1 MTPEAKILKAICETM
16 TCDKCPYPCEKQGMS
31 SHANCVNHWSI
42 ILSQIDTKIDWAEA
56 RSDVAFSFF
65 NDERKSE
72 ISKKQRSEI
81 KGIEE
86 AALAA
91 GLRGDE
97 VTMYIAEVLEKNGR
111 YDLLP
116 PCYCKGDDE

>member
-1 MTPEAKILKAICETM
+1 MTLEEKILKAI
-16 TCDKCPYPCEKQGMS
+16 
-31 SHANCVNHWSI
+31 
-42 ILSQIDTKIDWAEA
+42 
-56 RSDVAFSFF
+56 
-65 NDERKSE
+65 SE
-72 ISKKQRSEI
+72 ITTCYKNHYASEI

-97 VTMYIAEVLEKNGR
+97 VTMYIANVLEKNGR

-116 PCYCKGDDE
+116 PCYCKGDDK

>member
-1 MTPEAKILKAICETM
+1 MTLEEKILKAIPETM
-16 TCDKCPYPCEKQGMS
+16 TCNKYPYP
-31 SHANCVNHWSI
+31 
-42 ILSQIDTKIDWAEA
+42 
-56 RSDVAFSFF
+56 
-65 NDERKSE
+65 
-72 ISKKQRSEI
+72 SEI

-97 VTMYIAEVLEKNGR
+97 VTMHIANVLEKNGR

-116 PCYCKGDDE
+116 PCYCKGDNE

>member
-1 MTPEAKILKAICETM
+1 MTIEEKILKAIPETV
-16 TCDKCPYPCEKQGMS
+16 TFNKYPY
-31 SHANCVNHWSI
+31 H
-42 ILSQIDTKIDWAEA
+42 
-56 RSDVAFSFF
+56 
-65 NDERKSE
+65 
-72 ISKKQRSEI
+72 SEI

-97 VTMYIAEVLEKNGR
+97 VTMFIADALEKNGR
-111 YDLLP
+111 HDLLP